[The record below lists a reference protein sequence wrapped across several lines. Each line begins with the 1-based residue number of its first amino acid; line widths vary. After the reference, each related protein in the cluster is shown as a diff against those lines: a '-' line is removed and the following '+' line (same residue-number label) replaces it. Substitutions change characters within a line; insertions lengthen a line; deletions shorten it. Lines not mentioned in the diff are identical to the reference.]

1 LRRFACSFAEK
12 VAWEV
17 ECRKP
22 PMLLCMGLKI
32 CLDEDLYRFLAGIYF
47 HSDRVVAKVYLIPT
61 TVLPSNNRMRHFLTP
76 ILKAPPRT
84 YFLRGTFLSIVRATW
99 I

>member
-1 LRRFACSFAEK
+1 
-12 VAWEV
+12 
-17 ECRKP
+17 
-22 PMLLCMGLKI
+22 MLLCMGLKI
-32 CLDEDLYRFLAGIYF
+32 CLDEDLYRFLAGIHF
-47 HSDRVVAKVYLIPT
+47 HSDRVVAKVYLMPT

-84 YFLRGTFLSIVRATW
+84 YFLRGTLSIVRATW